1 MTIRGDH
8 RDRHCDHH
16 RSHHD
21 NYHRHQNQN
30 LNNFNDEEQGEG
42 KRGCDE
48 EERDH
53 TQKMGTY
60 AWTLLAG

>member
-8 RDRHCDHH
+8 RDRRCDHH
-16 RSHHD
+16 RSYHD

-42 KRGCDE
+42 KRGYDE
-48 EERDH
+48 KE
-53 TQKMGTY
+53 
-60 AWTLLAG
+60 